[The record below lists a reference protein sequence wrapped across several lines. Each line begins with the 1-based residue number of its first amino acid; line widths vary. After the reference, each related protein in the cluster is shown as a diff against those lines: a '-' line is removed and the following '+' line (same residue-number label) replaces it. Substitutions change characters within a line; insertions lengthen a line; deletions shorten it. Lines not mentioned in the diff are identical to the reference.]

1 MNKLPVH
8 PENFNTNFISE
19 KLGFLPNTLKDFSF
33 QAVGS
38 GQVGDSYR
46 LSLDWNNNE
55 GPETIIAKCSA
66 KDLTSRQTAK
76 NMNLYEIEAYWYNQ
90 YGNKIP
96 IRCPEAYFVGLDK
109 KDIGNFIMFMEDL
122 SPARQISQM
131 AGCNVNDIRLALD
144 EVALLHKAHW
154 DDNNLSKI
162 KCLNYGKDR
171 KKFIKQFLIEIYPD
185 WCSRYKDR
193 IDKSILEMGKSLIDR
208 YDSYIEIK
216 TEPIVLSH
224 GDFRLDNMLFHDN
237 NGRVAVLDWQTLS
250 AGVPMADIAY
260 CISTSFSD
268 SNDRKIHEESL
279 VSRYLKKLNLD
290 DGVYPYE
297 LAWRDYR
304 RCSFI
309 GFLMGVI
316 SSMLVERTERGDEMF
331 AVMVERSGKQAIQL
345 ESLSLI

>member
-144 EVALLHKAHW
+144 EVVLLHKAHW

-224 GDFRLDNMLFHDN
+224 GDFRLDNMLFYDN
-237 NGRVAVLDWQTLS
+237 NGRVAVLYWQTLS

-345 ESLSLI
+345 ESLSLF

>member
-224 GDFRLDNMLFHDN
+224 GDFRLDNMLFYDN

-268 SNDRKIHEESL
+268 SNNRKIHEESL

>member
-1 MNKLPVH
+1 MNKLPIH

-46 LSLDWNNNE
+46 LFLDWNNNE

-224 GDFRLDNMLFHDN
+224 GDFRLDNMLFYDN

-345 ESLSLI
+345 ERLSLI

>member
-38 GQVGDSYR
+38 GQVGDSYG

-224 GDFRLDNMLFHDN
+224 GDFRLDNMLFYDN

>member
-224 GDFRLDNMLFHDN
+224 GDFRLDNLLFYDN

-290 DGVYPYE
+290 DGIYPYE

>member
-144 EVALLHKAHW
+144 EVTLLHKAHW

-224 GDFRLDNMLFHDN
+224 GDFRLDNMLFYDN

>member
-144 EVALLHKAHW
+144 EVVLLHKAHW

-224 GDFRLDNMLFHDN
+224 GDFRLDNMLFYDN

>member
-131 AGCNVNDIRLALD
+131 AGCNINDIRLALD
-144 EVALLHKAHW
+144 EIVLLHKAHW

-224 GDFRLDNMLFHDN
+224 GDFRLDNMLFYDN

>member
-46 LSLDWNNNE
+46 LFLDWNNNE

-122 SPARQISQM
+122 YPARQISQM

-224 GDFRLDNMLFHDN
+224 GDFRLDNMLFYDN

>member
-144 EVALLHKAHW
+144 EVALLHRAHW

-224 GDFRLDNMLFHDN
+224 GDFRLDNMLFYDN

-304 RCSFI
+304 RCSFV

>member
-1 MNKLPVH
+1 MNKLPIH

-46 LSLDWNNNE
+46 LFLDWNNNE

-224 GDFRLDNMLFHDN
+224 GDFRLDNLLFYDN

>member
-279 VSRYLKKLNLD
+279 VSRYLKKLNLN

>member
-46 LSLDWNNNE
+46 LFLDWNNNE

-224 GDFRLDNMLFHDN
+224 GDFRLDNMLFYDN

-304 RCSFI
+304 RCSFV

>member
-1 MNKLPVH
+1 M
-8 PENFNTNFISE
+8 
-19 KLGFLPNTLKDFSF
+19 
-33 QAVGS
+33 
-38 GQVGDSYR
+38 
-46 LSLDWNNNE
+46 
-55 GPETIIAKCSA
+55 
-66 KDLTSRQTAK
+66 
-76 NMNLYEIEAYWYNQ
+76 
-90 YGNKIP
+90 
-96 IRCPEAYFVGLDK
+96 
-109 KDIGNFIMFMEDL
+109 
-122 SPARQISQM
+122 
-131 AGCNVNDIRLALD
+131 
-144 EVALLHKAHW
+144 
-154 DDNNLSKI
+154 SKI

-224 GDFRLDNMLFHDN
+224 GDFRLDNMLFYDN

-304 RCSFI
+304 RCSFV

>member
-46 LSLDWNNNE
+46 LFLDWNNNE

-224 GDFRLDNMLFHDN
+224 GDFRLDNMLFYDN

-268 SNDRKIHEESL
+268 SNDRKIHEETL
-279 VSRYLKKLNLD
+279 ISRYLKKLNLD

>member
-1 MNKLPVH
+1 MNKLPIH

-19 KLGFLPNTLKDFSF
+19 KLGYLPNTLKDFSF

-224 GDFRLDNMLFHDN
+224 GDFRLDNMLFYDN

>member
-131 AGCNVNDIRLALD
+131 AGCNVYDIRLALD

-224 GDFRLDNMLFHDN
+224 GDFLLDNLLFYDN

>member
-46 LSLDWNNNE
+46 LFLDWNNNE

-193 IDKSILEMGKSLIDR
+193 IDKSILEMGKSLINR

-224 GDFRLDNMLFHDN
+224 GDFRLDNMLFYDN

-304 RCSFI
+304 RCSFV

>member
-1 MNKLPVH
+1 MNKLPIH

-46 LSLDWNNNE
+46 LFLDWNNNE

-224 GDFRLDNMLFHDN
+224 GDFRLDNMLFYDN

>member
-144 EVALLHKAHW
+144 EVVLLHKAHW

-224 GDFRLDNMLFHDN
+224 GDFRLDNMLFYDN

-331 AVMVERSGKQAIQL
+331 AVMVERSGKQAIEL

>member
-8 PENFNTNFISE
+8 PENLNTNFISE

-224 GDFRLDNMLFHDN
+224 GDFRLDNLLFYDN

>member
-33 QAVGS
+33 QVVGS

-46 LSLDWNNNE
+46 ISLDWNNNE

-90 YGNKIP
+90 YRNKIP

-224 GDFRLDNMLFHDN
+224 GDFRLDNMLFYDN

>member
-46 LSLDWNNNE
+46 LFLDWNNNE

-224 GDFRLDNMLFHDN
+224 GDFRLDNMLFYDN

-279 VSRYLKKLNLD
+279 ISRYLKKLNLD

>member
-1 MNKLPVH
+1 M
-8 PENFNTNFISE
+8 
-19 KLGFLPNTLKDFSF
+19 
-33 QAVGS
+33 
-38 GQVGDSYR
+38 GDSYR

-55 GPETIIAKCSA
+55 GPETIITKCSA

-171 KKFIKQFLIEIYPD
+171 KKFIKQFLIEIYPE

-224 GDFRLDNMLFHDN
+224 GDFRLDNMLFYDN

>member
-8 PENFNTNFISE
+8 PKNFNVDFISE
-19 KLGFLPNTLKDFSF
+19 KLGFLPNSLNDFSYE
-33 QAVGS
+33 AIGS

-66 KDLTSRQTAK
+66 KDLTNRQTAK

-224 GDFRLDNMLFHDN
+224 GDFRLDNMLFYDN

-304 RCSFI
+304 RCSFV

-331 AVMVERSGKQAIQL
+331 AVMVERSGKQSIQL

>member
-46 LSLDWNNNE
+46 LFLDWNNNE

-144 EVALLHKAHW
+144 EVALLHRAHW

-224 GDFRLDNMLFHDN
+224 GDFRLDNMLFYDN

-304 RCSFI
+304 RCSFV

>member
-46 LSLDWNNNE
+46 ISLDWNNNE

-122 SPARQISQM
+122 YPARQISQM

-224 GDFRLDNMLFHDN
+224 GDFRLDNMLFYDN

>member
-122 SPARQISQM
+122 YPARQISQM

-224 GDFRLDNMLFHDN
+224 GDFRLDNMLFYDN